1 MNVTRCSWVAAFLT
15 VFLTGCVQQPVQ
27 QAVVVPA
34 KVLAPEPES
43 VTVEVEISPQE
54 EALSQAL
61 DQLGARYRYG
71 GTSPEGGFDCS
82 GLVHYAYQ
90 NTLSVDLPRSSKAM
104 SRMDLPEVKRDDL
117 QPGDLVFF
125 RIGGQISH
133 VGMYKGDGEFLHANR
148 SGGKVRIDNLSDSYW
163 RKHYALAKRVE
174 VELSDE
180 EVAALIQAQSADNA
194 ATP

>member
-1 MNVTRCSWVAAFLT
+1 MNVTRCSWGAAFLT
-15 VFLTGCVQQPVQ
+15 VFLAGCVQQPVQ
-27 QAVVVPA
+27 QAVVVPE
-34 KVLAPEPES
+34 KVLVPEPEP
-43 VTVEVEISPQE
+43 VMVEVEISPQE

-71 GTSPEGGFDCS
+71 GKSPEGGFDCS

-104 SRMDLPEVKRDDL
+104 SRMDLPDVKRADL

-148 SGGKVRIDNLSDSYW
+148 SGGKVRIDKLSDSYW

-180 EVAALIQAQSADNA
+180 EVAALTQVHSVDHL

>member
-1 MNVTRCSWVAAFLT
+1 MTRCSWTAAFLT
-15 VFLTGCVQQPVQ
+15 VFLAGCVQQPVQ
-27 QAVVVPA
+27 QAVVVPE
-34 KVLAPEPES
+34 KVLVPEPEP
-43 VTVEVEISPQE
+43 VMVEVEISPQE

-71 GTSPEGGFDCS
+71 GKSPEGGFDCS

-104 SRMDLPEVKRDDL
+104 SRMDLPDVKRDDL

-148 SGGKVRIDNLSDSYW
+148 SGGKVRIDKLSDSYW

-180 EVAALIQAQSADNA
+180 EVAALTQVHSVDHL

>member
-1 MNVTRCSWVAAFLT
+1 MNVTRCSWAAAFLT
-15 VFLTGCVQQPVQ
+15 VFLAGCVQQPVQ
-27 QAVVVPA
+27 QAVVVPE
-34 KVLAPEPES
+34 KVLVPEPEP
-43 VTVEVEISPQE
+43 VMVEVEISPQE

-71 GTSPEGGFDCS
+71 GKSPEGGFDCS

-104 SRMDLPEVKRDDL
+104 SRMDLPDVKRADL

-148 SGGKVRIDNLSDSYW
+148 SGGKVRIDKLSDSYW

-180 EVAALIQAQSADNA
+180 EVAALTQVHSVDHL